1 MSDFI
6 VSARKYRPA
15 TFASVVGQKHITS
28 TLKNAIERAQLAHAY
43 LFCGPRGVGKT
54 TCARIFAKAINCLSP
69 NGAEACNE
77 CESCRSFNEGRSLNI
92 HELDAASNN
101 SVEDIRTLI
110 EQVRIIPQVGRYSV
124 FIIDEV
130 HMLSAAAFNAFLKT
144 LEEPPAHAIFILATT
159 EKHKIIPTILS
170 RCQIYDFNRIRVED
184 SVEYLKYIASQE
196 GISADEESL
205 NLIAQKAD
213 GGMRDALSMF
223 DKAVSFCGTALDYRN
238 VAQTLNVLDYDTYF
252 SVTEMLLAGNY
263 VDVLVA
269 FDSVLSKGFS
279 GQTFMSGMN
288 RHMRDLLMARQP
300 DTLRLIEMTG
310 TLLER
315 YRTQAGAC
323 NVEFLFGAIS
333 ILTELDGKIRQ
344 SSNQRLLVE
353 LGLMKIAGL
362 GQKKNDDL
370 TSSGEYSLP
379 ALSPR
384 TAAGAAATPTAAARP
399 APQQSASTVQAQ
411 TVSAAGQ
418 TTPGTPQSGAG
429 ATVQAAVRPEAG
441 QTAVRPD
448 AGQAATPPA
457 AGQTAPAAGQTAP
470 SAVQPGA
477 GQTGQGTVRPEAGPT
492 ASAGIP
498 QVSGFSV
505 RGAAMQTPGPQAAEV
520 SAQDNAPQAA
530 AIGQTIPGGAANPAA
545 QGGMANPAMQS
556 GTPNPTAQ
564 GGAANPAAQGG
575 AAVPAVLGGTPHP
588 TAQGGAAVPAVQ
600 TAGGTTAETAPQPAP
615 AKPAVQTAPAPARR
629 PLISGASL
637 SELLA
642 SAGSDPDEELSDGE
656 TPDEAEVVTV
666 DPECAEKLEHARSR
680 ILNLIKEKRP
690 RFVPAF
696 ELMTFRDN
704 TISVS
709 VPTSELREEILRSKT
724 GMLMRIAELAGIEG
738 MIELEVIVNEEIRA
752 VRPIKLEDRVRYITE
767 KNPLVAELRKALD
780 LEVE

>member
-28 TLKNAIERAQLAHAY
+28 TLKNAIERGQLAHAY

-54 TCARIFAKAINCLSP
+54 TCARIFAKAINCLNP
-69 NGAEACNE
+69 NGSEACNE

-184 SVEYLKYIASQE
+184 GVEYLKYIASQE
-196 GISADEESL
+196 GIAADEESL

-223 DKAVSFCGTALDYRN
+223 DKAVSFCGKALDYRN

-252 SVTEMLLAGNY
+252 GVTEMLLAGNY
-263 VDVLVA
+263 VDTLVT
-269 FDSVLSKGFS
+269 FDSVLSRGFS
-279 GQTFMSGMN
+279 GQTFMAGLN
-288 RHMRDLLMARQP
+288 RHMRDLLMAKRP
-300 DTLRLIEMTG
+300 ETLRLIEMTG

-323 NVEFLFGAIS
+323 DVEFLFGAIS
-333 ILTELDGKIRQ
+333 CLTELDGKIRQ

-362 GQKKNDDL
+362 GQKKNDSL
-370 TSSGEYSLP
+370 TSSGEYPLP
-379 ALSPR
+379 TLTPR
-384 TAAGAAATPTAAARP
+384 TAGFAPAAAPAAAGQPAPRPAANASGNPGAPAAATAQPAAQAAGAATAP
-399 APQQSASTVQAQ
+399 P
-411 TVSAAGQ
+411 SAA
-418 TTPGTPQSGAG
+418 TSAAMPAASPAG
-429 ATVQAAVRPEAG
+429 R
-441 QTAVRPD
+441 
-448 AGQAATPPA
+448 PA
-457 AGQTAPAAGQTAP
+457 AGT
-470 SAVQPGA
+470 S
-477 GQTGQGTVRPEAGPT
+477 AGPT
-492 ASAGIP
+492 A
-498 QVSGFSV
+498 Q
-505 RGAAMQTPGPQAAEV
+505 
-520 SAQDNAPQAA
+520 
-530 AIGQTIPGGAANPAA
+530 
-545 QGGMANPAMQS
+545 
-556 GTPNPTAQ
+556 
-564 GGAANPAAQGG
+564 
-575 AAVPAVLGGTPHP
+575 
-588 TAQGGAAVPAVQ
+588 
-600 TAGGTTAETAPQPAP
+600 ETLPVQPAP
-615 AKPAVQTAPAPARR
+615 EMKRR

-642 SAGSDPDEELSDGE
+642 SAGGDPDEEPSDGE
-656 TPDEAEVVTV
+656 TPDEPETV
-666 DPECAEKLEHARSR
+666 RIDPDCAEKLEHARSR

-709 VPTSELREEILRSKT
+709 VPTTELREEILRSKT

-738 MIELEVIVNEEIRA
+738 MIELEVAVNEEIRA
-752 VRPIKLEDRVRYITE
+752 ARPIKLEDRVRYITE

>member
-28 TLKNAIERAQLAHAY
+28 TLKNAIERGQLAHAY

-54 TCARIFAKAINCLSP
+54 TCARIFAKAINCLNP
-69 NGAEACNE
+69 NGSEACNE

-184 SVEYLKYIASQE
+184 GVEYLKYIASQE
-196 GISADEESL
+196 GIAADEESL

-223 DKAVSFCGTALDYRN
+223 DKAVSFCGKALDYRN

-263 VDVLVA
+263 VDTLVT
-269 FDSVLSKGFS
+269 FDSVLSRGFS
-279 GQTFMSGMN
+279 GQTFMAGLN
-288 RHMRDLLMARQP
+288 RHMRDLLMAKRP
-300 DTLRLIEMTG
+300 ETLRLIEMTG

-323 NVEFLFGAIS
+323 SVEFLFGAIS
-333 ILTELDGKIRQ
+333 CLTELDGKIRQ

-362 GQKKNDDL
+362 GQKKNDSL
-370 TSSGEYSLP
+370 TSSGEYPLP
-379 ALSPR
+379 TLTPR
-384 TAAGAAATPTAAARP
+384 TAGPASAAAPAAAGQPAAATAQSAGITATGNPATNAPATSASGNPAAPASATAQPTAQAAGAATTPP
-399 APQQSASTVQAQ
+399 
-411 TVSAAGQ
+411 SAA
-418 TTPGTPQSGAG
+418 TSAAMPAASPAG
-429 ATVQAAVRPEAG
+429 R
-441 QTAVRPD
+441 
-448 AGQAATPPA
+448 PA
-457 AGQTAPAAGQTAP
+457 AGT
-470 SAVQPGA
+470 S
-477 GQTGQGTVRPEAGPT
+477 AGPT
-492 ASAGIP
+492 AQG
-498 QVSGFSV
+498 
-505 RGAAMQTPGPQAAEV
+505 TL
-520 SAQDNAPQAA
+520 
-530 AIGQTIPGGAANPAA
+530 PA
-545 QGGMANPAMQS
+545 
-556 GTPNPTAQ
+556 
-564 GGAANPAAQGG
+564 
-575 AAVPAVLGGTPHP
+575 
-588 TAQGGAAVPAVQ
+588 
-600 TAGGTTAETAPQPAP
+600 QPAP
-615 AKPAVQTAPAPARR
+615 GMKRR

-642 SAGSDPDEELSDGE
+642 SAGGDPDEEPSDGE
-656 TPDEAEVVTV
+656 TPDEPETV
-666 DPECAEKLEHARSR
+666 RIDPDCAEKLEHARGR

-709 VPTSELREEILRSKT
+709 VPTTELREEILRSKT

-738 MIELEVIVNEEIRA
+738 MIELEVTVNEEIRA
-752 VRPIKLEDRVRYITE
+752 ARPIKLEDRVRYITE

>member
-28 TLKNAIERAQLAHAY
+28 TLKNAIERGQLAHAY

-54 TCARIFAKAINCLSP
+54 TCARIFAKAINCLNP
-69 NGAEACNE
+69 NGSEACNE

-184 SVEYLKYIASQE
+184 GVEYLKYIASQE
-196 GISADEESL
+196 GIAADEESL

-223 DKAVSFCGTALDYRN
+223 DKAVSFCGKALDYRN

-263 VDVLVA
+263 VDTLVT
-269 FDSVLSKGFS
+269 FDSVLSRGFS
-279 GQTFMSGMN
+279 GQTFMAGLN
-288 RHMRDLLMARQP
+288 RHMRDLLMAKRP
-300 DTLRLIEMTG
+300 ETLRLIEMTG

-323 NVEFLFGAIS
+323 DVEFLFGAIS
-333 ILTELDGKIRQ
+333 CLTELDGKIRQ

-362 GQKKNDDL
+362 GQKKNDSL
-370 TSSGEYSLP
+370 TAAGEYPLP
-379 ALSPR
+379 TLTPR
-384 TAAGAAATPTAAARP
+384 TAGPAAAAAP
-399 APQQSASTVQAQ
+399 A
-411 TVSAAGQ
+411 AAGQ
-418 TTPGTPQSGAG
+418 P
-429 ATVQAAVRPEAG
+429 ATA
-441 QTAVRPD
+441 TA
-448 AGQAATPPA
+448 
-457 AGQTAPAAGQTAP
+457 
-470 SAVQPGA
+470 
-477 GQTGQGTVRPEAGPT
+477 
-492 ASAGIP
+492 
-498 QVSGFSV
+498 
-505 RGAAMQTPGPQAAEV
+505 QAAEV
-520 SAQDNAPQAA
+520 SATGNPATNAPAA
-530 AIGQTIPGGAANPAA
+530 NASGNPAA
-545 QGGMANPAMQS
+545 PAAATAQPAGVSATGNPATNAPAASAS
-556 GTPNPTAQ
+556 GNPGAPAAATAQPAAQAAGAATAPPSAATSAAMPAASPAGRPAAGTSAGPTAQ
-564 GGAANPAAQGG
+564 GTLPA
-575 AAVPAVLGGTPHP
+575 
-588 TAQGGAAVPAVQ
+588 
-600 TAGGTTAETAPQPAP
+600 QPAP
-615 AKPAVQTAPAPARR
+615 GMKRR

-642 SAGSDPDEELSDGE
+642 SAGGDPDEELSDGE
-656 TPDEAEVVTV
+656 TPDEPETV
-666 DPECAEKLEHARSR
+666 RIDPDCAEKLEHARGR

-709 VPTSELREEILRSKT
+709 VPTTELREEILRSKT

-738 MIELEVIVNEEIRA
+738 MIELEVTVNEEIRA
-752 VRPIKLEDRVRYITE
+752 ARPIKLEDRVRYITE